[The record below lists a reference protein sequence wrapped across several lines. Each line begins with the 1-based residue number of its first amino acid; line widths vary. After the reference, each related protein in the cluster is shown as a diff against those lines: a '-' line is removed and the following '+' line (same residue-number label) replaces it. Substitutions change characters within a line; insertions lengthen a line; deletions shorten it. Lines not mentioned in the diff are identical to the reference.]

1 MTDAKLILSWPNST
15 PYYTLTM
22 VFNETVEALEA
33 KSNSSKWKVE
43 MMTLNITLQGN
54 PTFPGAT
61 GKSCTY

>member
-1 MTDAKLILSWPNST
+1 
-15 PYYTLTM
+15 M
-22 VFNETVEALEA
+22 VFSEVVEALEA

-43 MMTLNITLQGN
+43 MMTLDITLQGN